1 MSDFFQNGTVTTL
14 HNLKTRTLESLEAEL
29 HQFAEHSPMALILP
43 CLYSELA
50 QNALREVHDCVGSI
64 LIHSA
69 YSRIFAA
76 WIEASRK
83 VGMNPGQAFHPATS
97 RA

>member
-14 HNLKTRTLESLEAEL
+14 HNLKTRSLESLEAEL

-50 QNALREVHDCVGSI
+50 QDARAPVRVAGRE
-64 LIHSA
+64 LA
-69 YSRIFAA
+69 QEKAA
-76 WIEASRK
+76 ADEAK
-83 VGMNPGQAFHPATS
+83 KAEAEKK
-97 RA
+97 A

>member
-50 QNALREVHDCVGSI
+50 QDALSDIIDELNGATYLAHVVIDLRLRHKHPHLIACAGHTVH
-64 LIHSA
+64 L
-69 YSRIFAA
+69 
-76 WIEASRK
+76 RK
-83 VGMNPGQAFHPATS
+83 
-97 RA
+97 

>member
-14 HNLKTRTLESLEAEL
+14 HNLKTRSLESLEAEL

-50 QNALREVHDCVGSI
+50 QDALSGIIDELNGATYLSHVVIGLDRASQPEYEHA
-64 LIHSA
+64 LE
-69 YSRIFAA
+69 YFSRLRTAHT
-76 WIEASRK
+76 
-83 VGMNPGQAFHPATS
+83 V
-97 RA
+97 